1 VPTALIAQEAEEESE
16 LIDLSKRDDQEKK
29 QRKKRKGLYGP
40 KHKGNQPA
48 WSWKE
53 TTGQHHAS
61 CMHVGYRG
69 PQVIISPTGP
79 RPKNTKQSC
88 NIGNFNVSYST
99 IKPCK

>member
-1 VPTALIAQEAEEESE
+1 MDHIKHQEHCYYSIMTVPTALIAQGAEEQSE

-53 TTGQHHAS
+53 TTGQHHACWLS
-61 CMHVGYRG
+61 RTLSHHIPYRA
-69 PQVIISPTGP
+69 
-79 RPKNTKQSC
+79 KAEKHK
-88 NIGNFNVSYST
+88 T
-99 IKPCK
+99 IL